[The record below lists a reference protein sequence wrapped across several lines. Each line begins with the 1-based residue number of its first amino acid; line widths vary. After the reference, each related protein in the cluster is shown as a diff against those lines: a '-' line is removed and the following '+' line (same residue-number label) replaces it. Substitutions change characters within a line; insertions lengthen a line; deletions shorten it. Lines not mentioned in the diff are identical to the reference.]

1 MTAYDE
7 ILKEGELKSY
17 VLGMF
22 NDKIRALSHA
32 NRNFRGELLRTKAM
46 KELMIS
52 IFDSVSMDNYSVGAA
67 GKEYAKFKEDNR

>member
-7 ILKEGELKSY
+7 ILKDGELKSY

-22 NDKIRALSHA
+22 NEKIRALSHA

-46 KELMIS
+46 KELMVS
-52 IFDSVSMDNYSVGAA
+52 IFDSVSKDNYSVGEA
-67 GKEYAKFKEDNR
+67 GKEYAKFKGV